1 MLLINW
7 RCALE
12 LIIGQDVSKVYRSG
26 EVPIEALKGVSFSIE
41 KGAFVSFVG
50 PSGSGKTT
58 LLNLIGCLDKP
69 SGGRLLV
76 AGMDVSGLGKTDAA
90 LFRGAH
96 IGFIFQS
103 FNLIPILTAYEN
115 VEYPLIV
122 VQDIPAQKRRKQVEE
137 LLAAVGMSD
146 QRNKRPD
153 QLSGGQKQRVAIAR
167 ALVTHPEL
175 VLADEPTANLD
186 HDTAMSIL
194 GLMKKIRDELET
206 TFVFSTHDNR
216 IIGEAEVIYRIE
228 DGVLKTSGN
237 HGGNGNG

>member
-1 MLLINW
+1 M
-7 RCALE
+7 E
-12 LIIGQDVSKVYRSG
+12 LIMGQDLSKVYQSG
-26 EVPIEALKGVSFSIE
+26 EIRVKALKDLNFSIE
-41 KGAFVSFVG
+41 KGAFVSLVG

-76 AGMDVSGLGKTDAA
+76 AGMDVSDLGKTDAA
-90 LFRGAH
+90 VFRGTH

-122 VQDIPAQKRRKQVEE
+122 VRNIPATRRRKQVEE

-146 QRNKRPD
+146 QQNKRPD

-167 ALVTHPEL
+167 ALVTHPDL

-194 GLMKKIRDELET
+194 RLMRKIRDEQET

-216 IIGEAEVIYRIE
+216 IIGEAEVIFRIE
-228 DGVLKTSGN
+228 DGVLKTNGN
-237 HGGNGNG
+237 NGGHGNG

>member
-1 MLLINW
+1 MGLIVAKNITKNYH
-7 RCALE
+7 L
-12 LIIGQDVSKVYRSG
+12 G
-26 EVPIEALKGVSFSIE
+26 EVAVRALKDVSFSIE

-69 SGGRLLV
+69 SGGRLFV
-76 AGMDVSGLGKTDAA
+76 AGMDVSALGKTDAA
-90 LFRGAH
+90 VFRGTH

-122 VQDIPAQKRRKQVEE
+122 VQNIPAPERRKQVEE

-167 ALVTHPEL
+167 ALVTHPGL

-194 GLMKKIRDELET
+194 RLMKKIRDELET
-206 TFVFSTHDNR
+206 TFVFSTHDTR
-216 IIGEAEVIYRIE
+216 IIGEAEVIFRIE
-228 DGVLKTSGN
+228 DGVLKT
-237 HGGNGNG
+237 NGNNGGRDNG

>member
-1 MLLINW
+1 
-7 RCALE
+7 LE
-12 LIIGQDVSKVYRSG
+12 LIVGKGVSKVYQSG
-26 EVPIEALKGVSFSIE
+26 EVSIQALKEVSFSIE

-76 AGMDVSGLGKTDAA
+76 AGMDVSSLGRTDAA
-90 LFRGAH
+90 VFRGTH

-122 VQDIPAQKRRKQVEE
+122 VQNAPAAQRRKQVGE

-146 QRNKRPD
+146 QQAKRPD

-167 ALVTHPEL
+167 ALVTHPQL

-194 GLMKKIRDELET
+194 RLMKKIRDELET

-216 IIGEAEVIYRIE
+216 IIGEAESIYRIE
-228 DGVLKTSGN
+228 DGVLKTSGT
-237 HGGNGNG
+237 HGGPGNG

>member
-1 MLLINW
+1 M
-7 RCALE
+7 E
-12 LIIGQDVSKVYRSG
+12 LIVGKDVSKVYQSG
-26 EVPIEALKGVSFSIE
+26 EVSIQALKEVNFSIE
-41 KGAFVSFVG
+41 KRAFVSFVG

-69 SGGRLLV
+69 SGGRLFV

-122 VQDIPAQKRRKQVEE
+122 VRNIPASGRRKQVED

-146 QRNKRPD
+146 QQKKRPD

-167 ALVTHPEL
+167 ALVTHPQL

-186 HDTAMSIL
+186 HDTAMGIL
-194 GLMKKIRDELET
+194 RLMKKIRDELET
-206 TFVFSTHDNR
+206 TFVFSTHDHR
-216 IIGEAEVIYRIE
+216 IIGEAERIYRIE
-228 DGVLKTSGN
+228 DGVLKTNGTN
-237 HGGNGNG
+237 GGRGNG

>member
-1 MLLINW
+1 M
-7 RCALE
+7 E
-12 LIIGQDVSKVYRSG
+12 LITGQDVSKVYQNG
-26 EVPIEALKGVSFSIE
+26 GVPINALKGVSFSID

-69 SGGRLLV
+69 TEGRLLV
-76 AGMDVSGLGKTDAA
+76 AGMDVSSLGKTDAA
-90 LFRGAH
+90 VFRGAH

-122 VQDIPAQKRRKQVEE
+122 VQNVPAAQRRKQVED
-137 LLAAVGMSD
+137 LLEAVGMTD
-146 QRNKRPD
+146 QQKKRPD

-194 GLMKKIRDELET
+194 RIMKKIRDELET
-206 TFVFSTHDNR
+206 TFVFSTHDHR

-228 DGVLKTSGN
+228 DGILKTNRNNGG
-237 HGGNGNG
+237 HGNG

>member
-1 MLLINW
+1 M
-7 RCALE
+7 E
-12 LIIGQDVSKVYRSG
+12 LIMGQDVCKVYQNG
-26 EVPIEALKGVSFSIE
+26 GVPIEALKGVSFSIE

-76 AGMDVSGLGKTDAA
+76 AGMDVSSFGKNDAA
-90 LFRGAH
+90 VFRGAH

-115 VEYPLIV
+115 VEYPLIM
-122 VQDIPAQKRRKQVEE
+122 VQNTSAGDRRKRVLD
-137 LLAAVGMSD
+137 LLEAVDMID
-146 QRNKRPD
+146 QKDKRPD
-153 QLSGGQKQRVAIAR
+153 HLSGGQKQRVAIAR
-167 ALVTHPEL
+167 ALVTHPNL

-186 HDTAMSIL
+186 HKTAMSIL
-194 GLMKKIRDELET
+194 RLMKKIRDELDT

-216 IIGEAEVIYRIE
+216 IIGEAESIYRIE
-228 DGVLKTSGN
+228 DGILKT
-237 HGGNGNG
+237 GGNNGGHSND

>member
-1 MLLINW
+1 M
-7 RCALE
+7 E
-12 LIIGQDVSKVYRSG
+12 LITGQDVRKVYHNG
-26 EVPIEALKGVSFSIE
+26 GVPVEALKGVSFSIE
-41 KGAFVSFVG
+41 KGAFASVVG

-69 SGGRLLV
+69 SGGRLMV
-76 AGMDVSGLGKTDAA
+76 AGTNVATLGRKDAA
-90 LFRGAH
+90 VFRGLH

-122 VQDIPAQKRRKQVEE
+122 VQNISPAARRNQVAE
-137 LLAAVGMSD
+137 LLEAVGMGD
-146 QRNKRPD
+146 QKDKRPD

-167 ALVTHPEL
+167 ALVTHPQL

-194 GLMKKIRDELET
+194 RLMKKIREERET
-206 TFVFSTHDNR
+206 TFVFSTHDHR
-216 IIGEAEVIYRIE
+216 IIGEAEVVYRIE
-228 DGVLKTSGN
+228 DGVLKT
-237 HGGNGNG
+237 HGDNGGPGHD